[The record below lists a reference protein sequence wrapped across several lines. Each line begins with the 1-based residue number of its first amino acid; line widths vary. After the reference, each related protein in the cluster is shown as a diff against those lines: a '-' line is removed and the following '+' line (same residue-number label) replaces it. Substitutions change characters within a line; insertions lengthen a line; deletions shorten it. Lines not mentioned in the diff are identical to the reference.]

1 MISGCSFLRISS
13 ELLDIDR
20 VRLLAFDRSLAS
32 GWVDRSSDLSDMSSA
47 EVFNSE
53 LSEAVDSFLPLL
65 KAPFFAA
72 EGFAHSG
79 TGYSRS
85 NWRRSRL
92 LYSLPLTRSSDSVVL
107 SFLSLALEAR
117 ETTTRSS
124 SLSSHAA
131 VLPSSDR
138 VGSSSG
144 LDLGKRSGMFTTDGL
159 ESSRNSWKNFE
170 RKEVQGVVQSYE
182 HRHRQGLPDF
192 PLPSRLD
199 LAAGHQPP
207 SLECHY

>member
-1 MISGCSFLRISS
+1 MTSGCSFLPLS

-20 VRLLAFDRSLAS
+20 VRLLVFDRSLAS
-32 GWVDRSSDLSDMSSA
+32 GWVDKSSDLTDMSSA
-47 EVFNSE
+47 ELFTSE
-53 LSEAVDSFLPLL
+53 LSEALDNFLLSL
-65 KAPFFAA
+65 KAPVFAA
-72 EGFAHSG
+72 EGFAQSG

-85 NWRRSRL
+85 NWRRSRS
-92 LYSLPLTRSSDSVVL
+92 LYSLPLTRSSDSVFL

-131 VLPSSDR
+131 PLSLSDSIEPSS
-138 VGSSSG
+138 S

-170 RKEVQGVVQSYE
+170 RKEVQGVVQLYK
-182 HRHRQGLPDF
+182 HQHRQGLPDF
-192 PLPSRLD
+192 PLPSRLGV
-199 LAAGHQPP
+199 LAGQQPR
-207 SLECHY
+207 SFE